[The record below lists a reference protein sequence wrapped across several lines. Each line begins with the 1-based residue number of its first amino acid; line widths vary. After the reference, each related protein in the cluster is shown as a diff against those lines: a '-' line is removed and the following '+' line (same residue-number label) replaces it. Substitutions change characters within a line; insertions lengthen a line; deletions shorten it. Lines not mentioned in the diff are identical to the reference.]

1 MDSGFYAACCGLM
14 ARSQALDLAANNLSN
29 TNTSG
34 FKAHRLQFRGQ
45 MAAVSGVPSDWLTTR
60 LNRFGVMGAA
70 GVDLSGGNLERTD
83 NETDVAIE
91 GPAFFAV
98 QTAAGVRY
106 TRNGSFHLS
115 TTGTLVTESGDQ
127 VLGSDGAIS
136 LPSGPITI
144 SGDGTISSAGAVAAR
159 LQLVEFPDGTEIACE
174 GGGYYSA
181 DQGGAAATH
190 SVVRQAML
198 ESSNVSPVKA
208 AVNLIEVERSFE
220 MLQRTMSIFHSEFNR
235 IATDE
240 IARV

>member
-34 FKAHRLQFRGQ
+34 FRAQRVQFRGQ
-45 MAAVSGVPSDWLTTR
+45 IAAMSGTPSGWLTAK
-60 LNRFGVMGAA
+60 LNRFGVMGAS
-70 GVDLSGGNLERTD
+70 GVDLAGGNLERTD

-98 QTAAGVRY
+98 QTAAGERY
-106 TRNGSFHLS
+106 TRNGGFHLS
-115 TTGTLVTESGDQ
+115 TTGALVTEAGDQ
-127 VLGSDGAIS
+127 VLGGEGAIS

-144 SGDGTISSAGAVAAR
+144 SWDGTISSGGAVAGR
-159 LQLVEFPDGTEIACE
+159 LRLVEFPAETKLSSE
-174 GGGYYSA
+174 GSGYYSA
-181 DQGGAAATH
+181 DKAGVPAAH
-190 SVVRQAML
+190 SVVRQGML

-208 AVNLIEVERSFE
+208 AISLIEVERGFE
-220 MLQRTMSIFHSEFNR
+220 MLQRTMSIFHGEFNR
-235 IATDE
+235 IATEE

>member
-1 MDSGFYAACCGLM
+1 MDSGFYAACCGLI

-34 FKAHRLQFRGQ
+34 FKAQRLRFRGQ
-45 MAAVSGVPSDWLTTR
+45 MAAASGAPSGWLTTK
-60 LNRFGVMGAA
+60 LNRFGVMGAS
-70 GVDLSGGNLERTD
+70 GVDLAGGNLERTD

-91 GPAFFAV
+91 GPGFFAV

-106 TRNGSFHLS
+106 TRDGSFHLS
-115 TTGTLVTESGDQ
+115 TTGTLVTEAGDQ
-127 VLGSDGAIS
+127 VLGSDGAIQ
-136 LPSGPITI
+136 LPSGLITI

-159 LQLVEFPDGTEIACE
+159 LQLVEFPDGSRISSE

-190 SVVRQAML
+190 SVVRQGML

-208 AVNLIEVERSFE
+208 AVTLIEVERSFE
-220 MLQRTMSIFHSEFNR
+220 MLQRTMSIFHGEFNR